1 MKLLCSPALALAAA
15 VLMSAC
21 AEQGAQSVCGEGGTG
36 FTAQVSPLGGADI
49 PAVFAELGS
58 VYVVVDPS
66 CRFAVF
72 DAAAAYQGE
81 AVEGQLTNE
90 QAAELTAFLG
100 LEEWESFE
108 PAYGLAMSDGSSTRF
123 AWSARSL
130 DINYSCGGALSA
142 EPPPAFL
149 VEVPSEVASRLR
161 PIGQP
166 SSGSVR
172 YSLGLGDESSLGD
185 PAFEGAPEWPLDI
198 PPEEVIANQA
208 TERTAQGAEGDDALA
223 LRALRTAFLDGEFG
237 TPGGSF
243 IPIEEPDGSRYALH
257 VRDVVEFERDGAPF
271 VPWANLACP

>member
-1 MKLLCSPALALAAA
+1 M
-15 VLMSAC
+15 
-21 AEQGAQSVCGEGGTG
+21 
-36 FTAQVSPLGGADI
+36 AQVSPLDGADI

-72 DAAAAYQGE
+72 DAATTYQGE

-90 QAAELTAFLG
+90 QAAELTDFLA
-100 LEEWESFE
+100 LEEWASLE

-123 AWSARSL
+123 AWGGRSL
-130 DINYSCGGALSA
+130 DINYSCGGGLSA

-149 VEVPSEVASRLR
+149 VEVPGELASRLR

-166 SSGSVR
+166 PSGSVR
-172 YSLGLGDESSLGD
+172 YSLGLGDQSSLGD

-198 PPEEVIANQA
+198 PPDEVIRNQA
-208 TERTAQGAEGDDALA
+208 TERSAQAAEGDDALQ
-223 LRALRTAFLDGEFG
+223 LRALRTAFLDGELG

-243 IPIEEPDGSRYALH
+243 IPIVEPDGTRYALH